1 MNTNNIVDYDID
13 GSPIYEQKKEKMI
26 ETDYEEFYKDE
37 QKKFDEFSKDAEKIA
52 KSIERYLKKIDSL
65 KSEFNILN
73 DKVRTHYRTIHT
85 FIYDPDCE
93 YCDVEP
99 EFVLKYKVIE
109 LIFDKVTKEIKTWV
123 GYDSIEEAAIG
134 QNVLVTTVQRL
145 MDKEYDLADWQTYTF
160 VEPAVMYRLL
170 KDKERFIPI
179 YYFDDSTRMK
189 LNKARGMTFNKE
201 CQMNK

>member
-1 MNTNNIVDYDID
+1 MNTNNIVDYDMD

-37 QKKFDEFSKDAEKIA
+37 QKKFEEFSKDAQKIA

-99 EFVLKYKVIE
+99 EFVFNYKVIE

-123 GYDSIEEAAIG
+123 GYNSIEEAAIG

-160 VEPAVMYRLL
+160 VEPAIMYRLL

-179 YYFDDSTRMK
+179 YYFDDSTRIK
-189 LNKARGMTFNKE
+189 LNKVRGMTFNKE
-201 CQMNK
+201 CEMNK

>member
-1 MNTNNIVDYDID
+1 MN
-13 GSPIYEQKKEKMI
+13 EKMI
-26 ETDYEEFYKDE
+26 ETDYKEFYKDE
-37 QKKFDEFSKDAEKIA
+37 QKKFEEFSKDAEKIT

-65 KSEFNILN
+65 KSEFDSLN

-99 EFVLKYKVIE
+99 HFVLNYKVIE

-123 GYDSIEEAAIG
+123 GYNSIEDAARG

-145 MDKEYDLADWQTYTF
+145 MDKEYDLQDWQTYTF

-170 KDKERFIPI
+170 EDKERFIPI
-179 YYFDDSTRMK
+179 YYFNDTVRMK

-201 CQMNK
+201 CEMSKQMKR

>member
-1 MNTNNIVDYDID
+1 MNTNNIVDYDMD

-37 QKKFDEFSKDAEKIA
+37 QKKFEEFSKDAEKIA

-65 KSEFNILN
+65 KSEFNSLN

-99 EFVLKYKVIE
+99 EFVFNYNVIE

-123 GYDSIEEAAIG
+123 GYNSIEEAADG
-134 QNVLVTTVQRL
+134 QNVKIETVNRF
-145 MDKEYDLADWQTYTF
+145 MNEEYDLEDWQTYTF
-160 VEPAVMYRLL
+160 ITPYAMYRLL
-170 KDKERFIPI
+170 KSKEQYVPMHLFGEATIQAI
-179 YYFDDSTRMK
+179 MK
-189 LNKARGMTFNKE
+189 RRCMTLNKEINQIK
-201 CQMNK
+201 